1 MKDGDSLFGKC
12 KGESS
17 EQIYLETLSEIEID
31 YYRNPFA
38 MNLKVMYYMRV

>member
-31 YYRNPFA
+31 YYWYRF
-38 MNLKVMYYMRV
+38 KVN